1 MTYQIIQN
9 LILIVCALL
18 SGGIGLRIY
27 DKITKGKQKQKSED
41 FFNDT
46 KEIIDIIDELVLDP
60 AIDRVLIFRGGNG
73 GSIPKLGKDYYIKA
87 VFEAHK
93 TYPQISSLKTFAGI
107 TPDSHYISMLLNI
120 MENKKEHF
128 IVNQMQDSF

>member
-9 LILIVCALL
+9 IVLIICALL

-27 DKITKGKQKQKSED
+27 DRLTKKKQRQQSED

-60 AIDRVLIFRGGNG
+60 SIDRVLIFRGGNG
-73 GSIPKLGKDYYIKA
+73 GSNA
-87 VFEAHK
+87 R
-93 TYPQISSLKTFAGI
+93 
-107 TPDSHYISMLLNI
+107 
-120 MENKKEHF
+120 F
-128 IVNQMQDSF
+128 IIETNLRVRRYKIF